1 MARSAL
7 AAALWSNSM
16 SNLEIKATK
25 PVRIVIV
32 TPVYN
37 DWESF
42 KKLVPNIDKY
52 LRDRAVSV
60 KFIAVD
66 DGSFQEP
73 KLTEH
78 DWGQMDVVN
87 SLEILRL
94 TSNQGHQRAIAIG
107 LSRVAVDADAD
118 VVIVMD
124 CDGEDRP
131 QDIGA
136 LLDAHLKTP
145 NAIIVASR
153 ATRSEG
159 FAFVVLYAVYKHCFR
174 AMTGKSIDF
183 GNFSMIPMPLLARL
197 VHLPE
202 AWNHLAGTI
211 VRSRLPIVRVATDR
225 GLRYAG
231 QSSMNLVSLIIH
243 GLSGISVFSD
253 TVFVRLLLI
262 ASLLGAGTMTMA
274 AALVALRLLTDWTP
288 PGWTSTTI
296 VSLVIVFMQVLL
308 FSGGAIFM
316 QLQRR
321 SSPTVI
327 PAWVAPDYILGSI
340 HFDLSV

>member
-1 MARSAL
+1 
-7 AAALWSNSM
+7 M
-16 SNLEIKATK
+16 SDLEVQAT

-42 KKLVPNIDKY
+42 NQLVPDIDKY
-52 LRDRAVSV
+52 LCTRSV
-60 KFIAVD
+60 RVKVVAVD

-73 KLTEH
+73 SLTDH
-78 DWGQMDVVN
+78 DWGQMHVVN
-87 SLEILRL
+87 SVEVLRL

-107 LSRVAVDADAD
+107 LSKVAADAEAD

-145 NAIIVASR
+145 NAIIAASR

-159 FAFVVLYAVYKHCFR
+159 AAFILFYAFYKRCFR

-183 GNFSMIPMPLLARL
+183 GNFSMIPMSLLTRL

-202 AWNHLAGTI
+202 SWNHLAGTI

-253 TVFVRLLLI
+253 TVFVRLLLM
-262 ASLLGAGTMTMA
+262 ACLLGVGTMLIA
-274 AALVALRLLTDWTP
+274 VVLVTLRLLTDWTP

-296 VSLVIVFMQVLL
+296 VSLVIVFMQALML
-308 FSGGAIFM
+308 SGGAIFM

-327 PAWVAPDYILGSI
+327 PARVAPDYILDCI
-340 HFDLSV
+340 HLDLKG